1 MGYGLMQR
9 RRTLR
14 DVSTDSARRVE
25 EGLRRFSRFTDPATG
40 RAEEQRFLETPS
52 GRVLMT
58 VVEPTGPEEPVAFLL
73 CHSFAWEQFELFA
86 LELRFA
92 RAAAAAGFTAVCF
105 QSRGYGDSGGSFS
118 HVTPSGQVADAIEVG
133 QTLLRE
139 RDVQAIVPVGARFG
153 AYVALSAGRALDAP
167 AAALWN
173 PSLSPPRYLDGL
185 LKAFVRTNMMS
196 EPTDQK
202 RIDTD
207 GLRERLFSGGEVDL
221 FGYPLTSACY
231 MDAQRLPDAVDLA
244 DPLPQRVH
252 LVVINPRI
260 RREVEKARVALAAR
274 GVEPSLTEVDAPG
287 HREFGLGVPI
297 GGHLATHARLF
308 DDVGGSTLG
317 WIRGTT

>member
-1 MGYGLMQR
+1 MR
-9 RRTLR
+9 N
-14 DVSTDSARRVE
+14 VSTESAKKVE
-25 EGLRRFSRFTDPATG
+25 ERLRRFSRFTDPDLG
-40 RAEEQRFLETPS
+40 RVEEQRFLETPS
-52 GRVLMT
+52 GRLLMT
-58 VVEPTGPEEPVAFLL
+58 VVEPTGPKKPIAFLL

-118 HVTPSGQVADAIEVG
+118 QVTPSDQVADAIEVG
-133 QTLLRE
+133 RTLLRE
-139 RDVQAIVPVGARFG
+139 RDVEAIVPVGARFG

-167 AAALWN
+167 GAALWN
-173 PSLSPPRYLDGL
+173 PALSPVRYLDGL
-185 LKAFVRTNMMS
+185 LKAFVRTHMMS
-196 EPTDQK
+196 EPADHGK
-202 RIDTD
+202 VDTD

-231 MDAQRLPDAVDLA
+231 LDAQRLPDAVDLA
-244 DPLPQRVH
+244 DPLPPRVH

-260 RREVEKARVALAAR
+260 RREVERARVALAAR
-274 GVEPSLTEVDAPG
+274 GVEPSLTEVDSPG

-308 DDVGGSTLG
+308 DDVGGSTLD
-317 WIRGTT
+317 WVRGTV